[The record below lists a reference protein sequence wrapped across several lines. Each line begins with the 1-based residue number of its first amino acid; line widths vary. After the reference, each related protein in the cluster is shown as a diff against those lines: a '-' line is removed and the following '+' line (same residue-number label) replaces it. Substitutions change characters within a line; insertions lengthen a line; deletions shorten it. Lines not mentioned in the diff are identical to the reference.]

1 MKKTWIILTSI
12 HGDDEWGS
20 TYINLVKT
28 AKEIDAV
35 WYLSKM
41 MLQVKE
47 NDVDAFKGM
56 ISISNSTVDEQREYS
71 SAVFFEDYEISFEMK
86 PLSSVRT
93 TELG

>member
-1 MKKTWIILTSI
+1 
-12 HGDDEWGS
+12 
-20 TYINLVKT
+20 
-28 AKEIDAV
+28 
-35 WYLSKM
+35 M

-47 NDVDAFKGM
+47 NDVDAFKRM

-86 PLSSVRT
+86 SLSSVRT